1 MPLYF
6 NFLSSIL
13 VLAIFTFA
21 AFFPSPA
28 RATQA
33 NTSNYDLS
41 LSFDLASHTLIGT
54 AKITIEPGEK
64 LSLTLPDIKITGTL
78 LQKQNGEEFILHPK
92 SAGFTLPAEDTTRI
106 LFLSYTKKIINNYN
120 NRMAPDGIAL
130 TSNWYPLPHTPKL
143 YKVTATLPDNFSAI
157 TEADTFPLD
166 QKGNAVTST
175 FSRPVPQIHFIAGP
189 YTIQKQK
196 VRPGLFIY
204 SMFFKEDK
212 ELADEYL
219 QAAAAYLNRY
229 EQEIGPYPFH
239 HYVIVANRLPTGFGM
254 PTFTLLGQVV
264 LRLPF
269 IKDTSLGHEIVHS
282 WFGNGVDVD
291 YSAGNWCEG
300 LTTFLADSAFREDHG
315 EGVTGRQESIT
326 RYLSYVHPQSAIS
339 LAKFMS
345 ASHTQPMAKARRA
358 VGYDRGF
365 LFFHELQ
372 KNIGSNS
379 FTKGLRLFFTTH
391 NGGKASWTDLQKSF
405 ESASQSDLNSF
416 FSERLMRTDIPS
428 LDIENETAAL
438 IDNSPNLSFTL
449 LQKTETPFSL
459 DVPVK
464 ITTTTGTITRT
475 IKTTQSS
482 LQVNIPLESWPLSFT
497 IDPEYNF
504 LRTLTEREFSPVWS
518 RFLGAK
524 KKLVILGSEEER
536 DIYAP
541 LLTTFDE
548 AEITVILSGDVT
560 NMALAENSLL
570 FLGENQKACRSLFGS
585 PAPLSSGVRLDVR
598 RNPLNSKHVAALFSS
613 TYKKETAR
621 VARRLSHYGKYSFLE
636 FSEGKNI
643 RKKIQ
648 PATTGIK
655 IIVEELPGGG
665 ATENLKSFSQ
675 IVNKLTQSR
684 VVYVGEHHT
693 SVADHLLQL
702 RIIEGVYQKYKKLAI
717 GMEMFPTSSQPA
729 LDSYTL
735 SDKGMDEATFLK
747 ESDYFNV
754 WRYDYRYFQNIFNF
768 ARKNHIPV
776 IGLNLDRKIVSTVFR
791 TGTTDTLTEEVRN
804 NLPLDRNLDMPG
816 YTERLSQM
824 HNIHVQGS
832 HGSGAESGFIQA
844 QGLWDETMAENVAS
858 YLKDNPDYKM
868 VVLAGSQHTRK
879 DSGIPPRV
887 KQRID
892 IKQASVLNIYNN
904 FSPADLES
912 RADYFFLATP
922 QELPE
927 IPKIGII
934 LTSNSGE
941 EKESLTISE
950 ISPHG
955 KAQEAGLKAGDI
967 LQKINQAAISNMAD
981 LRIAMLNTQAGEH
994 ILVTVLRGENDKK
1007 EKLQLKVELTLTPST
1022 QSHP

>member
-6 NFLSSIL
+6 NYHSSVL

-21 AFFPSPA
+21 VFFPSPVH
-28 RATQA
+28 ATQTNA
-33 NTSNYDLS
+33 SNYDLS
-41 LSFDLASHTLIGT
+41 LSFDLAAHTLTGT

-64 LSLTLPDIKITGTL
+64 LNLSLPDMEITGTL
-78 LQKQNGEEFILHPK
+78 LQKQNGEEYILHPEDT
-92 SAGFTLPAEDTTRI
+92 GFTLPAEETTRT
-106 LFLSYTKKIINNYN
+106 LFLSYTKTITKSYDNKI
-120 NRMAPDGIAL
+120 AHDGIAL

-143 YKVTATLPDNFSAI
+143 YRVTATLPENFSAI
-157 TEADTFPLD
+157 TEADTFPLEP
-166 QKGNAVTST
+166 KGDTVTST
-175 FSRPVPQIHFIAGP
+175 FSRPTVQIHFIAGP

-196 VRPGLFIY
+196 VRPGLFVY
-204 SMFFKEDK
+204 SMFFKEDQ
-212 ELADEYL
+212 ELADDYL
-219 QAAAAYLNRY
+219 QAATAYLNRY
-229 EQEIGPYPFH
+229 EQEIGSYPFH
-239 HYVIVANRLPTGFGM
+239 HYVIVANRFPTGFGM

-269 IKDTSLGHEIVHS
+269 IKNTSLGHEIVHS

-291 YSAGNWCEG
+291 YSEGNWCEG
-300 LTTFLADSAFREDHG
+300 LTTFLADSAFREEQG
-315 EGVTGRQESIT
+315 EGVAGRQDSIT

-339 LAKFMS
+339 LAQFIS
-345 ASHTQPMAKARRA
+345 ASHIQPMAKSQRA
-358 VGYDRGF
+358 VGYDRGS

-372 KNIGSNS
+372 KKIGKDS
-379 FTKGLRLFFTTH
+379 FTKGLRLFFTAH
-391 NGGKASWTDLQKSF
+391 NGGNASWSDLQKNF
-405 ESASQSDLNSF
+405 ESASQSDLGSF
-416 FSERLMRTDIPS
+416 FSERLLRTDIPS
-428 LDIENETAAL
+428 LAIENETASL

-459 DVPVK
+459 DVQVK
-464 ITTTTGTITRT
+464 IATTTGIITRL

-482 LQVNIPLESWPLSFT
+482 LQVNIPLKSWPLSFT

-504 LRTLTEREFSPVWS
+504 LRTLTKREFPPVWS
-518 RFLGAK
+518 RFLGAE

-541 LLTTFDE
+541 LLATFDE
-548 AEITVILSGDVT
+548 AKITVILSDDVT
-560 NMALAENSLL
+560 NEALTENTLL

-585 PAPLSSGVRLDVR
+585 PALLSSGVRLDVR
-598 RNPLNSKHVAALFSS
+598 RNPLNTKHVAALFTSID
-613 TYKKETAR
+613 KKETAR

-643 RKKIQ
+643 SKKRN
-648 PATTGIK
+648 PAETGIK
-655 IIVEELPGGG
+655 IILEELPKGG

-675 IVNKLTQSR
+675 IVDKMAQST
-684 VVYVGEHHT
+684 VVYVGEQHT

-702 RIIEGVYQKYKKLAI
+702 RIIEALYQKHQKLAI

-735 SDKGMDEATFLK
+735 GDKEMDEATFLK

-754 WRYDYRYFQNIFNF
+754 WRYDYRYFQKIFNF
-768 ARKNHIPV
+768 ARNNHIPV
-776 IGLNLDRKIVSTVFR
+776 IALNLDRKIVSTVFR

-804 NLPLDRNLDMPG
+804 TLPLDRNLDMPG

-824 HNIHVQGS
+824 HNIHVQGN

-844 QGLWDETMAENVAS
+844 QGLWDETMAANVVS
-858 YLKDNPDYKM
+858 YLKNNPDYKM

-887 KQRID
+887 KQRLD

-904 FSPADLES
+904 FSPVALNNI
-912 RADYFFLATP
+912 ADYFFLATP

-927 IPKIGII
+927 IPKIGIV
-934 LTSNSGE
+934 LTSNSEE

-950 ISPHG
+950 ISPHS
-955 KAQEAGLKAGDI
+955 KAGEAGLQVGDI
-967 LQKINQAAISNMAD
+967 LKTINKTPIATMAD
-981 LRIAMLNTQAGEH
+981 LRIAMLNSRVSEIISIT
-994 ILVTVLRGENDKK
+994 ILRDKNGVEK
-1007 EKLQLKVELTLTPST
+1007 EMQFHVELTLGAENK
-1022 QSHP
+1022 